1 MLRIALIFTIFLLN
15 ACSINKL
22 TVRASM
28 PLIEGGIEA
37 LYRENDLPLAESAF
51 GPNIEL
57 IEGMLI
63 NDPENQVLRQYAAQA
78 YYGYAYGFVEDKDG
92 QRAGGMY
99 RRGLRHGIQAL
110 RLAGMD
116 ASLTDSTLDELRIS
130 VERLDKDAVP
140 ALFWTASCWAKW
152 IDMNRDNVVAIGEL
166 PRAVMLM
173 ERVLALDENY
183 FLGGPHIFMGVYH
196 GGRSPMLG
204 GNFELAAQHFNK
216 ARAYTQN
223 KLFVVDVMQAQYLE
237 RQRFDQDAFHRL
249 LTAVKNASADVYPEQ
264 ALANAIAKN
273 KAIILLEKED
283 KWF

>member
-1 MLRIALIFTIFLLN
+1 MIFLLN

-37 LYRENDLPLAESAF
+37 LYRENDLQLAESAF

-57 IEGMLI
+57 MEGMLI

-92 QRAGGMY
+92 QRAGRLY

-110 RLAGMD
+110 HLAGMD
-116 ASLTDSTLDELRIS
+116 ASLTDSTLDELRMS

-173 ERVLALDENY
+173 ERVLVLDENY

-204 GNFELAAQHFNK
+204 GNFELSAQHFDK

-223 KLFVVDVMQAQYLE
+223 KLHVVDVMQAQYLE
-237 RQRFDQDAFHRL
+237 RQRFDQAAFHSL
-249 LTAVKNASADVYPEQ
+249 LTAVKNAPDDEYPEQ

-273 KAIILLEKED
+273 KAMILLEKED

>member
-1 MLRIALIFTIFLLN
+1 MLRVLIPCLLLLLN
-15 ACSINKL
+15 GCSINQL
-22 TVRASM
+22 SVRAAM
-28 PLIEGGIEA
+28 PMVEGGIEA
-37 LYRENDLPLAESAF
+37 LYRENDLQLAESAF

-57 IEGMLI
+57 MEGMLI

-92 QRAGGMY
+92 QRAGSMY
-99 RRGLRHGIQAL
+99 RRGLRHGIRAL

-116 ASLTDSTLDELRIS
+116 ASLTDSTLDELRTS

-173 ERVLALDENY
+173 ERVLVLDENY

-196 GGRSPMLG
+196 GARSPMLG
-204 GNFELAAQHFNK
+204 GNFELAVQHFDK

-249 LTAVKNASADVYPEQ
+249 LTAVKNASEDIYPEQ